1 MSNVPYVYCFK
12 QDAEKSDRLLSGDY
26 IEAKQETT
34 RSCRTLH
41 DLAESNYLSH
51 LSFVRCDGKMEFA
64 ASQLAGLKDH
74 QLA

>member
-1 MSNVPYVYCFK
+1 MSHVYYFI

-26 IEAKQETT
+26 IKAEQETT
-34 RSCRTLH
+34 RCRRTLH

-51 LSFVRCDGKMEFA
+51 LSFVRSDGKMEFA

-74 QLA
+74 N